1 MRLKPSDAKD
11 LTSFWHSLTDINM
24 LMTYSDEELEP
35 HFDPLDPKLIKKVDW
50 EELREI
56 TDVAFWDENG
66 EWKTLISRN
75 IANPNLTK
83 FVNFY
88 IYFHIDSIA
97 QEILEGTDKTKA
109 ERNEDFSF
117 YDLLF
122 NYKYLD
128 KRAKKVFKIV
138 SPHVENSRGWF
149 LMDDETFISLLT
161 EVVEESKPKKKA
173 KKQAKKTNGKDTRK
187 SK

>member
-1 MRLKPSDAKD
+1 MRLKPSKAKD
-11 LTSFWHSLTDINM
+11 LTSFWHSLTDINQ
-24 LMTYSDEELEP
+24 LMTYSDDELEP
-35 HFDPLDPKLIKKVDW
+35 QFDPLDPKLIKKIDW
-50 EELREI
+50 EELREVL
-56 TDVAFWDENG
+56 DAFWDQGE
-66 EWKTLISRN
+66 EWKRLISRN
-75 IANPNLTK
+75 IENPSLTK

-97 QEILEGTDKTKA
+97 QEIADGTDKTKA
-109 ERNEDFSF
+109 ERNEDFQF

-138 SPHVENSRGWF
+138 SQSVENSRGWF

-161 EVVEESKPKKKA
+161 EVVEESKPEKNIE
-173 KKQAKKTNGKDTRK
+173 KQAKKTDGKNSRK